1 MADMDNIFEL
11 FGDIDELDN
20 DDTSIEKNENYYISQ
35 ILKLMNDADN
45 FPLYIYCMIK
55 TLLQKKDVLNNAQIK
70 EIAQILNIKP
80 VVKEKKV
87 IVEKIVYKERKTKLN
102 NYDDY

>member
-11 FGDIDELDN
+11 FGDIDEFDN
-20 DDTSIEKNENYYISQ
+20 DTSVQKNENYYISQ
-35 ILKLMNDADN
+35 ILKLMNDADE

-55 TLLQKKDVLNNAQIK
+55 TILTRKEVLNNAQIK
-70 EIAQILNIKP
+70 EIADILNIKP
-80 VVKEKKV
+80 VVKEKVV
-87 IVEKIVYKERKTKLN
+87 IKEKIVYKDRKTKLN

>member
-1 MADMDNIFEL
+1 MDNIFEL

-20 DDTSIEKNENYYISQ
+20 DTSIQKNENYYISQ
-35 ILKLMNDADN
+35 ILKLMNDADE
-45 FPLYIYCMIK
+45 FPLYIYCMVK

-70 EIAQILNIKP
+70 EIADILNIKP
-80 VVKEKKV
+80 VIKEKIVVKEKIIYKDRKAKV
-87 IVEKIVYKERKTKLN
+87 N